1 MMTSLNRTTASDPS
15 NNNMSA
21 TATTT
26 TTTTTG
32 KKKFGKNLNKLTK
45 PPAPPAASETS
56 KANAASRNGLLLLST
71 NKRNSGS
78 GPSNGLLASKPSV
91 AAPLPSLGLQYESST
106 STHDVLLGAV
116 VGAAASRAEQT
127 PDAWGVAA
135 AANNS
140 NNNSNNLINGS
151 NAEASEPPK
160 SEAVKAEKATT
171 PPEHSPPSARD
182 EAALPSS
189 NWDEYGGREATGR
202 GLVSTD
208 RPPAVVHA
216 NNEPDVDSQQA
227 YMAKLA
233 RERAE
238 RRRQEEAA
246 RAKDQKEKASQRLR
260 ALESKMEA
268 NNGNSQS
275 VVLEPLGGHN
285 ANTPGSVNAPV
296 ASRTTQRTLYDPIRT
311 YSSLVGGA
319 NGARESKGSNATSGG
334 SIGSREDLQNPQGRG
349 NGDLSPKPNAT
360 PGAYSGPV
368 IHLNSYEDRDR
379 GEAPRPAAPRM
390 LFDPKSGSMVAVPS
404 REDNPRGDKRQRN
417 KRGGG
422 RGKNADEDNNNGN
435 SRGNNKQSKG
445 KNGKKAG
452 KSERGKNSN
461 KKNSVNP
468 ERKLPRTR
476 GVLYARDDKGN
487 VYCADGCDG
496 DLGYGAHSVHGGR
509 VRNPEAHAKF
519 LEQQQQLYKEQAPP
533 AGHEQQRDLSMERYK
548 GYEHNP
554 YQATD
559 DMLATGFSMN
569 NSSEPEET
577 PQPQMQMDWVK
588 PNEKIELVTGMDDE
602 SPTLQATARE
612 WAPSQAALAAA
623 AQAAALPSLGSQDD
637 SDKNSDGGLPVNLE
651 PRDSPAANLLVSINM
666 SQDEDDD
673 DAQAPHSFEGVL
685 GLGFENMDSVIQST
699 SKIDATAASSNQ
711 LDGVDF
717 GALSLEPQLC
727 GITANNHNNIFAFG
741 SSATWGTGGDSND
754 WGAPMLPGSS
764 NAGTI
769 AGSRLFG
776 GVLGAAVEANNDP
789 LGEDHEDDVFL
800 SLTTGIPGFL
810 GTEEEGLTSEHM
822 VGGD

>member
-1 MMTSLNRTTASDPS
+1 MG
-15 NNNMSA
+15 A
-21 TATTT
+21 TATTVTTTTTT

-71 NKRNSGS
+71 NKRNSGN

-91 AAPLPSLGLQYESST
+91 AAPLPSLGLQYESTT

-135 AANNS
+135 AANN
-140 NNNSNNLINGS
+140 NNNNNQVNGS
-151 NAEASEPPK
+151 SQNVEAAAEPRKGE
-160 SEAVKAEKATT
+160 VKAEKPTS
-171 PPEHSPPSARD
+171 PPESSPPSARD
-182 EAALPSS
+182 EADLPSS

-208 RPPAVVHA
+208 RPSTDD
-216 NNEPDVDSQQA
+216 NNDAGVDSQQA

-238 RRRQEEAA
+238 RRRQEEAT

-260 ALESKMEA
+260 ALESKMEVSSH
-268 NNGNSQS
+268 NSGDKN

-285 ANTPGSVNAPV
+285 GNTPGNGNAPV
-296 ASRTTQRTLYDPIRT
+296 ASRNTQRTLFDPNRT

-319 NGARESKGSNATSGG
+319 NGARDGKGSNTGCG
-334 SIGSREDLQNPQGRG
+334 ESIGSREDLQNPQGRG

-404 REDNPRGDKRQRN
+404 REENPRSDKRQRN

-422 RGKNADEDNNNGN
+422 RGKITDDDNGN

-452 KSERGKNSN
+452 KSGGGKNAA
-461 KKNSVNP
+461 KKNSVVSD
-468 ERKLPRTR
+468 RKLPRTR
-476 GVLYARDDKGN
+476 GVLYSRDDKGN
-487 VYCADGCDG
+487 CYCADGCDG

-509 VRNPEAHAKF
+509 VRNSEAHAKF
-519 LEQQQQLYKEQAPP
+519 MEQQQQLYKEQVPP
-533 AGHEQQRDLSMERYK
+533 AGQDQPRDMSMERYK
-548 GYEHNP
+548 GYENPHGHNP

-569 NSSEPEET
+569 SSEHEET

-588 PNEKIELVTGMDDE
+588 PNEKIELVTGMDEE

-623 AQAAALPSLGSQDD
+623 AQAAALPSLGSQDMDD
-637 SDKNSDGGLPVNLE
+637 SDKNSDGGRPVNLE
-651 PRDSPAANLLVSINM
+651 PRDNPAANLLLSINM

-673 DAQAPHSFEGVL
+673 DAPAPHSFEGVL
-685 GLGFENMDSVIQST
+685 GLGFDTTVNVDSVIQS
-699 SKIDATAASSNQ
+699 SSAKIDATAASSNQ

-727 GITANNHNNIFAFG
+727 GITAANHNNIFAFG

-754 WGAPMLPGSS
+754 WGAPMLSGSS

-776 GVLGAAVEANNDP
+776 GVLGAAVEASTDS

>member
-1 MMTSLNRTTASDPS
+1 MMTSLNRTAASDS
-15 NNNMSA
+15 SA

-71 NKRNSGS
+71 NKRSSGS

-140 NNNSNNLINGS
+140 NNSNNNLINGS
-151 NAEASEPPK
+151 SPGNAEASEPPK
-160 SEAVKAEKATT
+160 GDAGKPQKATT
-171 PPEHSPPSARD
+171 PPESSPPSARK
-182 EAALPSS
+182 ETAPPSS
-189 NWDEYGGREATGR
+189 NWDEYGGRGATGR

-208 RPPAVVHA
+208 RPPTVVHT

-268 NNGNSQS
+268 NNGHSES
-275 VVLEPLGGHN
+275 VVLEPLGGNN
-285 ANTPGSVNAPV
+285 ANTAGNSTPL
-296 ASRTTQRTLYDPIRT
+296 ASRTSQRTLYDPNRT

-319 NGARESKGSNATSGG
+319 NGGKGANATSGG
-334 SIGSREDLQNPQGRG
+334 SIGSREDQQTPQGRG
-349 NGDLSPKPNAT
+349 NGDLSPKPNGT

-379 GEAPRPAAPRM
+379 GEAPRAAAPRM

-422 RGKNADEDNNNGN
+422 RGKNADDDNNNGN
-435 SRGNNKQSKG
+435 PRGNNKQSKS
-445 KNGKKAG
+445 KNGKKSS

-461 KKNSVNP
+461 KKNAVNP

-519 LEQQQQLYKEQAPP
+519 LEQQQQLYKEQVPP
-533 AGHEQQRDLSMERYK
+533 AGQEQQRDLSMERYE
-548 GYEHNP
+548 GYETPHGHNP

-559 DMLATGFSMN
+559 EMLATGFSMN
-569 NSSEPEET
+569 NLSEPEET

-637 SDKNSDGGLPVNLE
+637 SDDKNSDGGLPVNLE
-651 PRDSPAANLLVSINM
+651 PRDNPAANLLVSINM

-673 DAQAPHSFEGVL
+673 DAPAPHSFEGVL
-685 GLGFENMDSVIQST
+685 GLGFENIDSVIQST
-699 SKIDATAASSNQ
+699 SKIDGTAASSSQ

-727 GITANNHNNIFAFG
+727 GISANNHNNIFAFG

-764 NAGTI
+764 SAGTI

-776 GVLGAAVEANNDP
+776 GVLGAAVEASTDT